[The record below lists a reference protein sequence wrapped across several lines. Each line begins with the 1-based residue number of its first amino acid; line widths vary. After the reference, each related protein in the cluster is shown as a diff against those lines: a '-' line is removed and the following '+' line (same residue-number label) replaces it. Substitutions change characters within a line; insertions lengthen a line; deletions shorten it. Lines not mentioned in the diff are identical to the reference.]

1 MTKPERFSD
10 MAAVRRERERLRVL
24 RNERLEAL
32 NGHWRN
38 LEDKDLRRTFFLSM
52 VRNALR
58 SAFSRSGAKDLLS
71 GISPEMVGGLAAMV
85 LGGRARTVAGKAMA
99 MGLSAAVPFL
109 SGKLRNA
116 GNGRLMSELDTSLE
130 RVKAYIRERREARRA
145 RRSDEGQ

>member
-1 MTKPERFSD
+1 M
-10 MAAVRRERERLRVL
+10 
-24 RNERLEAL
+24 
-32 NGHWRN
+32 
-38 LEDKDLRRTFFLSM
+38 
-52 VRNALR
+52 
-58 SAFSRSGAKDLLS
+58 
-71 GISPEMVGGLAAMV
+71 IGGLAAMV